1 MDATEA
7 KSRIADEEWF
17 HGVLPREEVQ
27 RLLSTDGDYLV
38 RESKNKKTNET
49 QFVLSVYWQ
58 GHRHFIIQFGSVSS
72 DAVFSLSC
80 IRSTFLPDLGGHCSS
95 MGRAHD
101 SWSGG
106 CGSNPLACPHPL
118 QVGLESV

>member
-58 GHRHFIIQFGSVSS
+58 GHRHFIIQFGSVSL
-72 DAVFSLSC
+72 DALLSLTYT
-80 IRSTFLPDLGGHCSS
+80 RPTFL
-95 MGRAHD
+95 
-101 SWSGG
+101 
-106 CGSNPLACPHPL
+106 SNLD
-118 QVGLESV
+118 